1 MRHCIS
7 FPIFPSI
14 SEIKNI
20 KETRKHFEK
29 ISDDMDSALNRNSQA
44 QKTKPQECE
53 DAFNLM
59 MANKSCFAHT
69 SLDYVY
75 QVIIQQFQLRIE
87 MQMFSLHWMML
98 MFCIIQGKLNF
109 NPYNYILYYQSNM
122 PYNLTPSPA
131 CYPFKMIYFI
141 CNKGVGTA
149 TQQKACT
156 QCHDDM

>member
-1 MRHCIS
+1 MRHFIS
-7 FPIFPSI
+7 FAIFLSI

-75 QVIIQQFQLRIE
+75 QVSLQQFQKAPP
-87 MQMFSLHWMML
+87 
-98 MFCIIQGKLNF
+98 IICSRKQFK
-109 NPYNYILYYQSNM
+109 IL
-122 PYNLTPSPA
+122 P
-131 CYPFKMIYFI
+131 PFHK
-141 CNKGVGTA
+141 
-149 TQQKACT
+149 
-156 QCHDDM
+156 